1 MRIRKQNT
9 LWHIQSLNNNTE
21 LEVSA
26 FEQEYFQKDTAAGD
40 FMAVHSVS
48 SKLS

>member
-26 FEQEYFQKDTAAGD
+26 FEQEYFQKDPAAGD

-48 SKLS
+48 NKLS